1 MIVNVKYFR
10 DRECWVMTSLSNLT
24 EEVVSPLSSLEVTLT
39 ARLGDLEDNKQEE
52 ILKGLSDVEEED
64 TEEGSRMIVTGLW

>member
-1 MIVNVKYFR
+1 
-10 DRECWVMTSLSNLT
+10 MTSLSNLT

>member
-1 MIVNVKYFR
+1 
-10 DRECWVMTSLSNLT
+10 MTSLSNLT
-24 EEVVSPLSSLEVTLT
+24 EEVVSPLPSLEVTLT

-64 TEEGSRMIVTGLW
+64 TEEGSRMIVTVLW

>member
-1 MIVNVKYFR
+1 
-10 DRECWVMTSLSNLT
+10 MTSLSNLT

-64 TEEGSRMIVTGLW
+64 TEEGSRMIVTVLW